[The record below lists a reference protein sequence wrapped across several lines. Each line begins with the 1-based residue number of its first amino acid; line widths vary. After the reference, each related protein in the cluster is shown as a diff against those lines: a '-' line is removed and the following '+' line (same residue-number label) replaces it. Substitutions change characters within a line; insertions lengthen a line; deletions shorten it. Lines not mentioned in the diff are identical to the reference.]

1 VDGIDK
7 NSILCYNYLI
17 VQGGMIM
24 SDIMTKVD
32 IITSPNRLDDLMEA
46 LNNIGVT
53 GMTVSN
59 VLGCGV
65 QKGHKEY
72 YRGMSVDIKLLSKIK
87 VEIVICEVPVDL
99 LVETVKKVLH
109 TGEMGDGKIFVYDV
123 KNVIR
128 ISNGAEGREAL
139 K

>member
-1 VDGIDK
+1 
-7 NSILCYNYLI
+7 
-17 VQGGMIM
+17 M

-32 IITSPNRLDDLMEA
+32 IITSPNKLDELIDA
-46 LNNIGVT
+46 LNKIGIT

-87 VEIVICEVPVDL
+87 IEIVICEVPVDV
-99 LVETVKKVLH
+99 LVETAKKVLH
-109 TGEMGDGKIFVYDV
+109 TGNMGDGKIFVYEV

-139 K
+139 Q

>member
-1 VDGIDK
+1 MNDV
-7 NSILCYNYLI
+7 
-17 VQGGMIM
+17 
-24 SDIMTKVD
+24 MTKVD
-32 IITSPNRLDDLMEA
+32 IITSPNRLDELIDA
-46 LNNIGVT
+46 LNKIGIT

-72 YRGMSVDIKLLSKIK
+72 YRGMPVDIKLLSKIK
-87 VEIVICEVPVDL
+87 IEIVICEVPLDTL
-99 LVETVKKVLH
+99 LDTVKSILH
-109 TGEMGDGKIFVYDV
+109 TGNMGDGKIFVYDV

>member
-1 VDGIDK
+1 
-7 NSILCYNYLI
+7 
-17 VQGGMIM
+17 M

-32 IITSPNRLDDLMEA
+32 IVTSPNRLDELIDA
-46 LNNIGVT
+46 LNKIGIT

-72 YRGMSVDIKLLSKIK
+72 YRGTSVDIKLLSKVKI
-87 VEIVICEVPVDL
+87 EIIICEVPVEL
-99 LVETVKKVLH
+99 LVDTAKKVLH
-109 TGEMGDGKIFVYDV
+109 TGNMGDGKIFVYDV

-128 ISNGAEGREAL
+128 ISNGDEGREAL